1 MLDIKSQ
8 KKKVKK
14 EFDIRD
20 YQSKSKS
27 IRQILRDFIID
38 KNNKN
43 NKDSKLTRFKDK
55 PVDTRI
61 TFSDEHGINMTR
73 KQIRNSVRRHKSKQA
88 KKKK

>member
-38 KNNKN
+38 KNNKE
-43 NKDSKLTRFKDK
+43 SKLTRFKDK

-73 KQIRNSVRRHKSKQA
+73 KQIRNSVRRHKSK
-88 KKKK
+88 

>member
-38 KNNKN
+38 KNNKE
-43 NKDSKLTRFKDK
+43 SKLTRFKDK

>member
-14 EFDIRD
+14 EFDLRD

-38 KNNKN
+38 KNNKE
-43 NKDSKLTRFKDK
+43 SKLTRFKDK

-73 KQIRNSVRRHKSKQA
+73 KQIRNSVRRHKSK
-88 KKKK
+88 